1 MTDDR
6 PLRTLGCIDS
16 EGSDEETT
24 MDFLGVGM
32 TPNLLE
38 ESWRELERERELE
51 RTIRARRRARQAA
64 QRAARPARSVSVVAR
79 LRRVVRPAAP
89 CPEPAGC

>member
-1 MTDDR
+1 
-6 PLRTLGCIDS
+6 
-16 EGSDEETT
+16 

-51 RTIRARRRARQAA
+51 RTIRARRLARRAE
-64 QRAARPARSVSVVAR
+64 QRAARPSRSFSMVAR
-79 LRRVVRPAAP
+79 LRRVVQPAP
-89 CPEPAGC
+89 CPAGC